1 MIAVLTRAFRSAY
14 QVRFENGLS
23 ENEIVGVYFGPSP
36 ESCAPTAMKS
46 SI

>member
-36 ESCAPTAMKS
+36 SCAPTAMKS